1 MKFSVFGWARPLVI
15 AGAVLLSVSGG
26 TLAAS
31 ADAPAA
37 ALTMNDQIVQ
47 LINQDRTSSGLN
59 ALTVDPRLTTVA
71 QQRAQYLIDHSFF
84 SHCTGGENNVQC
96 PLSGLDML
104 PRMTKA
110 GIGVRAPG
118 TTVAENLALNNYAA
132 ANPSTAAAQTNAAW
146 MASPEHKAN
155 ILDPNLAYTGVA
167 VDCCWSGT
175 LGGTT
180 IGSSDQASIFV
191 QVFSGGPGARPAATV
206 TSSPATTP
214 STTTGCRFVLGF
226 ATMAGSIPQ
235 AVGQCTDEESHN
247 PTNGDALQLTT
258 GGLLVWR
265 KADNWTAFTD
275 GFHTWVNGPN
285 GVQERL
291 NTQRFTFEA
300 NPDGLSLA
308 S

>member
-1 MKFSVFGWARPLVI
+1 MRFSLLGWTRPLLV
-15 AGAVLLSVSGG
+15 AGAILLGASGG
-26 TLAAS
+26 ALAAS

-37 ALTMNDQIVQ
+37 SLSMNDQIVQ
-47 LINQDRTSSGLN
+47 LINQDRTSNGLN
-59 ALTVDPRLTTVA
+59 ALTVDPRLSTVA
-71 QQRAQYLIDHSFF
+71 QQRAQYLIDHGFF

-96 PLSGLDML
+96 PQSGLDML
-104 PRMTKA
+104 PKMTQA
-110 GIGVRAPG
+110 GIGVSVSG
-118 TTVAENLALNNYAA
+118 TTVAENLALNNYNA
-132 ANPSTAAAQTNAAW
+132 ANPAAAAAQTNAAW

-155 ILDPNLAYTGVA
+155 ILDPNLTYTGVA
-167 VDCCWSGT
+167 VDCCWAGT
-175 LGGTT
+175 FGGTT
-180 IGSSDQASIFV
+180 VGASDQASIYV
-191 QVFSGGPGARPAATV
+191 QVFSGGPGAVPAATS
-206 TSSPATTP
+206 TTAPSTP
-214 STTTGCRFVLGF
+214 SGCQFVLGF

-247 PTNGDALQLTT
+247 PTNGDALQHTS

-275 GFHTWVNGPN
+275 GFHTWVNGPS

-300 NPDGLSLA
+300 NPGGLSLA